1 MIKLDQ
7 LYEKLLNEVTKR
19 YKLKHENLIKEKN
32 ELNEKL
38 IKEENELKDNL
49 KNKITK
55 MKEQLE
61 SNLSEMNNIL
71 RISEQIVKYINLY
84 KQGEPNIIKQLN
96 YIINVDRKEKELNLI
111 FQMPMKSLDASFN
124 DNNIKYDEY
133 YFNGK
138 PIPKN
143 IEFSE
148 IWGNSLKIS
157 WEIDKNKIKDID
169 NEQIKY
175 KVEMEKKKKI
185 LSLLMKVIKIIAQ

>member
-1 MIKLDQ
+1 
-7 LYEKLLNEVTKR
+7 
-19 YKLKHENLIKEKN
+19 
-32 ELNEKL
+32 
-38 IKEENELKDNL
+38 
-49 KNKITK
+49 
-55 MKEQLE
+55 
-61 SNLSEMNNIL
+61 
-71 RISEQIVKYINLY
+71 
-84 KQGEPNIIKQLN
+84 
-96 YIINVDRKEKELNLI
+96 
-111 FQMPMKSLDASFN
+111 MKSLDASFN

-133 YFNGK
+133 YFNGM

-157 WEIDKNKIKDID
+157 WEIDNIKIKDID